1 MLKKKKKK
9 KNYCYHWQSLS
20 NRDCTSKPRHKSHN
34 ASSTTSCHPLDSHLM
49 LPHFLLTPNLSLS
62 TKHVSILLPAFIS
75 LTHFSRLLTARI
87 VKYKAVPFLFYSAGL
102 PLPFTH
108 AYVHTYTHSWIITH
122 HTIYFFCG
130 VVIINKNRLQD
141 ITGRSIR
148 HLGGKG
154 LGFLSFVSFIHNFVF
169 YWFPSCFIFITYHK
183 KKVFFSFTCNTL
195 LWLH

>member
-1 MLKKKKKK
+1 
-9 KNYCYHWQSLS
+9 
-20 NRDCTSKPRHKSHN
+20 
-34 ASSTTSCHPLDSHLM
+34 M
-49 LPHFLLTPNLSLS
+49 LPRFLLTPNLSLS

-108 AYVHTYTHSWIITH
+108 SYVHTYIHSLLNYYHQTTPH
-122 HTIYFFCG
+122 HLLFCG

-148 HLGGKG
+148 HLGGRG

-183 KKVFFSFTCNTL
+183 KKKSLFFFHL
-195 LWLH
+195 